1 MSETSLIYGVIGPL
15 LVQAFAYLVLARKE
29 GRDFAVGTLVVSYLV
44 MVIFSLLGG
53 WPGIDGFVMGV
64 MFALLPVYGVIGLL
78 KSFGQGMNRAMGIED
93 VPHQPKALVYEQFNP
108 LMAIYERF
116 LGERG
121 FEVYV
126 TRSMEEAWEYYEKE
140 SPELVVVKFES
151 TQGSPSG
158 VELLEKIRACGDER
172 TPVMVVGHDITRND
186 EIRFLKLGGV
196 RTLQQPFGKASIHTA
211 LDDLLTR
218 KGLGRNSQPQPLC

>member
-1 MSETSLIYGVIGPL
+1 MSETSLIYGIIGPL
-15 LVQAFAYLVLARKE
+15 LVQAFAYLVLSWRE

-44 MVIFSLLGG
+44 MIVFSFLGG
-53 WPGIDGFVMGV
+53 WPGVDGFMTGV
-64 MFALLPVYGVIGLL
+64 MFVLLPVYGVIGLL
-78 KSFGQGMNRAMGIED
+78 KSFGQGMNQAMGIED
-93 VPHQPKALVYEQFNP
+93 APHQPKALVYEQFNP
-108 LMAIYERF
+108 LMALYERF

-126 TRSMEEAWEYYEKE
+126 TRSMEEAWAYYEKE
-140 SPELVVVKFES
+140 SPELVVVKFEAA
-151 TQGSPSG
+151 QGSPSG
-158 VELLEKIRACGDER
+158 VELLEKIRVSGDER

-196 RTLQQPFGKASIHTA
+196 RTLQQPFGSGSINAA

-218 KGLGRNSQPQPLC
+218 KGLGNNA